1 VGDNQSNSEREKMSL
16 FLRLGVPAMTV
27 AATIG
32 FGLMTSSS
40 ATAGEFC
47 RTDVTG
53 HMTSCPFA
61 SMEQCQASSA
71 GIGGDCFRDPTLAA
85 NGGSSRSAYAYSP
98 KAPHAAKGGRRD
110 NAATSAN

>member
-1 VGDNQSNSEREKMSL
+1 MSL

-61 SMEQCQASSA
+61 SMEQCRALSS
-71 GIGGDCFRDPTLAA
+71 GIGGDCFRDPNLAA
-85 NGGSSRSAYAYSP
+85 SGSSSSSSNRSAYAYSP
-98 KAPHAAKGGRRD
+98 TAPHAAKGSRRG
-110 NAATSAN
+110 NAANSAN

>member
-1 VGDNQSNSEREKMSL
+1 MSL

-61 SMEQCQASSA
+61 SMEQCQAASS
-71 GIGGDCFRDPTLAA
+71 GIGGDCFRDPNLVAS
-85 NGGSSRSAYAYSP
+85 GGSSGSAYAYAP
-98 KAPHAAKGGRRD
+98 KAPHAAKGGRRS
-110 NAATSAN
+110 NAANSAN

>member
-1 VGDNQSNSEREKMSL
+1 MNL

-27 AATIG
+27 AAIIG

-61 SMEQCQASSA
+61 SMEQCHAASS
-71 GIGGDCFRDPTLAA
+71 GIGGDCFRDPNLAA
-85 NGGSSRSAYAYSP
+85 SGGSRNAYAYSP
-98 KAPHAAKGGRRD
+98 GAPHAAKGGRRG
-110 NAATSAN
+110 NAANGAN

>member
-1 VGDNQSNSEREKMSL
+1 MSL

-61 SMEQCQASSA
+61 SMEQCQAASS
-71 GIGGDCFRDPTLAA
+71 GIGGDCFRDPYVAA
-85 NGGSSRSAYAYSP
+85 NNGGSSRSAYAYSP
-98 KAPHAAKGGRRD
+98 NAPHAAKGGRRG
-110 NAATSAN
+110 NAANTAN